1 MLRGHQMTFA
11 RVRALVV
18 VGTFAVLALVFI
30 IVAVIRDTQG
40 GGAGPVAKCK
50 EGYIPANITL
60 HEPKDVKI
68 RVFNGTDVPG
78 RARAL
83 ADEFTNRDFQV
94 VQTGNAKSGVDG
106 VAVLRYGPKAVGSAH
121 LLRAYFLDEAKP
133 EYYEKRTDD
142 VVDVVIGNSF
152 KQLATTTEMKQS
164 LVELGGRPELPPG
177 TCAADEASG

>member
-1 MLRGHQMTFA
+1 MTFA

-18 VGTFAVLALVFI
+18 LGTLAVLALVFI
-30 IVAVIRDTQG
+30 VVALVRDTQS
-40 GGAGPVAKCK
+40 GGADPVAKCK
-50 EGYIPANITL
+50 EGYVPANIAL
-60 HEPKDVKI
+60 HEPKEVKI

-83 ADEFTNRDFQV
+83 ADEFANRDFQV
-94 VQTGNAKSGVDG
+94 LQTGNAKTRVED

-121 LLRAYFLDEAKP
+121 LLRAYFLDQASP
-133 EYYEKRTDD
+133 QYDAKRTDD
-142 VVDVVIGNSF
+142 VVDVVIGNGF

-177 TCAADEASG
+177 TCAADEGSS